1 MSLNARIGRIES
13 LLERA
18 EPPAVELAEALL
30 DLYGEGLTRI
40 MAAADDDLAARL
52 AADDVVAHLLLLHD
66 LHPIDVRTRVEDALR
81 GTGAEVVAVE
91 GDLVR
96 LRLGGGSDGGGSD
109 DDGSADAVR
118 RAVRDAAP
126 EVEQVEIVRSAPGVG
141 AGRWTM

>member
-18 EPPAVELAEALL
+18 EPPAVELAQALL

-96 LRLGGGSDGGGSD
+96 LRLP
-109 DDGSADAVR
+109 DDGSSADAVR

-126 EVEQVEIVRSAPGVG
+126 EVEQVEIVGPASGVG
-141 AGRWTM
+141 AGRWTT

>member
-18 EPPAVELAEALL
+18 EPPAVELAQALL

-40 MAAADDDLAARL
+40 MAAADDELAARL

-96 LRLGGGSDGGGSD
+96 LRLGDDGEGGG
-109 DDGSADAVR
+109 GSADAVR

-126 EVEQVEIVRSAPGVG
+126 EVEQVEIVRSEPGVG

>member
-18 EPPAVELAEALL
+18 EPPAVELAQALL

-52 AADDVVAHLLLLHD
+52 ADDDVVAHLLLLHD

-81 GTGAEVVAVE
+81 GTGAEVVSVD

-96 LRLGGGSDGGGSD
+96 VRLDDGGCC
-109 DDGSADAVR
+109 SADAAR

-126 EVEQVEIVRSAPGVG
+126 EVERVEIVQPLPKVG
-141 AGRWTM
+141 TGRWTT

>member
-18 EPPAVELAEALL
+18 EPPAVELAQALL

-96 LRLGGGSDGGGSD
+96 LRLP
-109 DDGSADAVR
+109 DDGSSADAVR

-126 EVEQVEIVRSAPGVG
+126 EVEQVEIVGSASGVG
-141 AGRWTM
+141 AGRWTT